1 MSITLDSRQ
10 WDRAVTEYAAASK
23 KTFAEAQD
31 HFLMNLAIKCRNL
44 ATVAQRGAIQSLRDQ
59 SPPKLISW
67 LARRKYGAEPRV
79 ARLFKKSTIK
89 TSAAGRVRRYQSK
102 EQTRGRM
109 VSYTQDEARKLA
121 RNHFSRRLSSVGFTR
136 NFFRLWIDTMR
147 MGWYEGGRGSVV
159 AGAVMG
165 SRTGATSSM
174 SRPGGSGFQTSYV
187 PAGGG
192 RASGVMV
199 AYTFTSNLIRSVGE
213 HANSAE
219 RRLQGIIDRA
229 MPIAIADTMKYVN
242 RKIEQ
247 NARKWSG
254 RR

>member
-1 MSITLDSRQ
+1 MAVTLDSRQ
-10 WDRAVTEYAAASK
+10 WNRAVTEYAAASR

-31 HFLMNLAIKCRNL
+31 HFLMNLAIQCRRIV
-44 ATVAQRGAIQSLRDQ
+44 TVAQRGAITALRDQ
-59 SPPKLISW
+59 SPPKLIAW
-67 LARRKYGAEPRV
+67 LARRKYGTEPRV
-79 ARLFKKSTIK
+79 ARMFKKSTVK
-89 TSAAGRVRRYQSK
+89 TSAAGRERRYQSK
-102 EQTRGRM
+102 ERTHGRM
-109 VSYTQDEARKLA
+109 VSYTQDEARTLA
-121 RNHFSRRLSSVGFTR
+121 RNHFGRRLSSVGFTR

-147 MGWYEGGRGSVV
+147 KGWYEMGRGSVS
-159 AGAVMG
+159 AGAVNG
-165 SRTGATSSM
+165 SHTGATSHM

-219 RRLQGIIDRA
+219 RRLQAIVDRA

-254 RR
+254 R